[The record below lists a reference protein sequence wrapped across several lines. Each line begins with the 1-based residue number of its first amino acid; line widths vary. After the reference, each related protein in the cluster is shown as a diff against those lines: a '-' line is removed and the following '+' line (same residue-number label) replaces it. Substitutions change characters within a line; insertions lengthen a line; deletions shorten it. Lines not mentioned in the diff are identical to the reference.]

1 MKLHVPKGCIKII
14 TRRTDN
20 TMTNRKGKK
29 TNNDLQNTTQK
40 TKDRERRTLIKPG
53 MESGIPE
60 GYAVPAPHVAP
71 VVLRHE
77 LVNKIIVI
85 TSNGPYRGARCN
97 VLNRCQVKTTHI

>member
-1 MKLHVPKGCIKII
+1 MYKNHNKEDRQYNDQPKRDK
-14 TRRTDN
+14 N
-20 TMTNRKGKK
+20 K
-29 TNNDLQNTTQK
+29 LQNTTQK
-40 TKDRERRTLIKPG
+40 TKDRETRTLIKPG

-85 TSNGPYRGARCN
+85 TSNGPYPWC
-97 VLNRCQVKTTHI
+97 KM